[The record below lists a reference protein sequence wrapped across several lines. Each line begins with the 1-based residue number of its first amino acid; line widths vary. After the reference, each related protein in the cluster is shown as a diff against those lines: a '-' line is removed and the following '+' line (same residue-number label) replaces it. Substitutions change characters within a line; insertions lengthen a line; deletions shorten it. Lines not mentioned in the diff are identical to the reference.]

1 MAHIK
6 NTQEEAMALLD
17 QLRNSI
23 INGDPDGAKESTRK
37 ALQEGLKAE
46 TILNEGLISG
56 IHEVGEKFGRSEIF
70 LPELLVS
77 GLAMKGAV
85 EVLKPF
91 LADAG
96 VRTAGKAVIA
106 TVRGDL
112 HDIGKN
118 LVAMMLEGGGFEVI
132 DLGIDI
138 AAEKIVKA
146 AQEQNANLVCLSS
159 LLTTTMPA
167 MKEVVQGLRQ
177 AGLKSKVRVMI
188 GGAPITQKY
197 ADEIGADGYAA
208 DAPSAVKKAKELM
221 AS

>member
-1 MAHIK
+1 MGHIEK
-6 NTQEEAMALLD
+6 TQEEAMALLD
-17 QLRNSI
+17 QLRTSI
-23 INGDPDGAKESTRK
+23 VNGDPDGAREATQK
-37 ALQEGLKAE
+37 ALQEGLKVE

-56 IHEVGEKFGRSEIF
+56 IHEVGERFGRNEIF

-132 DLGIDI
+132 DL
-138 AAEKIVKA
+138 
-146 AQEQNANLVCLSS
+146 QEQNANLVCLSS

-167 MKEVVQGLRQ
+167 MKEVVQGIQ
-177 AGLKSKVRVMI
+177 KAGLKSKVKVMI
-188 GGAPITQKY
+188 GGAPITQRY
-197 ADEIGADGYAA
+197 ADEIGADGYAE

-221 AS
+221 VS

>member
-1 MAHIK
+1 
-6 NTQEEAMALLD
+6 MALLD
-17 QLRNSI
+17 ELRNNI
-23 INGDPDGAKESTRK
+23 VNGNPDGAKEVTQK
-37 ALQEGLKAE
+37 ALREGLKVGK
-46 TILNEGLISG
+46 ILNEGLIAG

-85 EVLKPF
+85 EILKPF
-91 LADAG
+91 LSDQG
-96 VRTAGKAVIA
+96 VKTAGKALIA

-138 AAEKIVKA
+138 PAEKIIKA
-146 AQEQNANLVCLSS
+146 AQEQKAHLVCLSS

-167 MKEVVQGLRQ
+167 MKEVVQGLQ
-177 AGLKSKVRVMI
+177 KAGLRKKVKVMI

-221 AS
+221 AGIH